1 MTISINKPCQE
12 NWAEMTP
19 DQQGAFCGKCLKTV
33 IDFSTK
39 SLSEIKDFFSAIQ
52 EQKVCGRFET
62 EQLTNLSFDQFYSR
76 FKRFHFS
83 KRLAI
88 IVCFTFGT
96 WLFEINNAFAQ
107 TKLIEHV
114 KGDVKYVNEGNDT
127 TKKCVKP
134 PPDKNMIM
142 GKVMVPKR
150 TPVDS
155 VKMNQHYLMGE
166 SAVESFNQSVKPK
179 KARSK
184 KNK

>member
-33 IDFSTK
+33 VDFSTK
-39 SLSEIKDFFSAIQ
+39 SLSEIKEFFMATQ

-62 EQLTNLSFDQFYSR
+62 EQLTNLSFDHFYSR

-96 WLFEINNAFAQ
+96 WLFESNNAFAQ
-107 TKLIEHV
+107 TT
-114 KGDVKYVNEGNDT
+114 KGEVAYIQEKKDT

-142 GKVMVPKR
+142 GKVMAPKR

-166 SAVESFNQSVKPK
+166 ASVENVNQFDKPK
-179 KARSK
+179 KARCK